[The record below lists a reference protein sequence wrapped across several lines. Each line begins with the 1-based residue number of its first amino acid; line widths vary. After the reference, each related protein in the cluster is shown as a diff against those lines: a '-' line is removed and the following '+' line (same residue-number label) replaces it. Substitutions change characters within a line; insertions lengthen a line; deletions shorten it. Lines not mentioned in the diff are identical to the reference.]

1 MLIYR
6 SVTSAGPWPRAP
18 SPQQQKN
25 HLIYVGTV
33 VIIFMKGHSLSFILR
48 HRQMFFTFFT
58 NRKSLFYEQII
69 VIGRFW
75 FSAKESESA
84 AKCQLFDSDSLAVK

>member
-18 SPQQQKN
+18 SPQQQNN
-25 HLIYVGTV
+25 HLIYVGSCNICETT
-33 VIIFMKGHSLSFILR
+33 LFILDTKA
-48 HRQMFFTFFT
+48 QA
-58 NRKSLFYEQII
+58 NVVSLFYEQII

-75 FSAKESESA
+75 FLAKKSESA
-84 AKCQLFDSDSLAVK
+84 ANNVSYLIQIL

>member
-25 HLIYVGTV
+25 HLIHVGSCNICETT
-33 VIIFMKGHSLSFILR
+33 FFILDIKALA
-48 HRQMFFTFFT
+48 
-58 NRKSLFYEQII
+58 NVVSLFYEQII

-75 FSAKESESA
+75 F
-84 AKCQLFDSDSLAVK
+84 

>member
-18 SPQQQKN
+18 SLQQQKN
-25 HLIYVGTV
+25 HLIYIGSCSIYERT
-33 VIIFMKGHSLSFILR
+33 FFILDIKA
-48 HRQMFFTFFT
+48 QA
-58 NRKSLFYEQII
+58 NVVSLFYEQII